1 MTRRA
6 VLGFSLFGLVVFAL
20 ALLTRLPASIVTN
33 FLHESTASTT
43 ASALRLT
50 MPQGTLWRGSA
61 QVSVMQTDFGRL
73 AWQVSPTSLVTL
85 SPQLDWAL
93 QDSGLSGKVKSE
105 GDTLNADLSGSLDL
119 AQLAPILS
127 RYAIAAEGRISFK
140 DLRIAQSGNMIRLSG
155 QVDWTGG
162 NVDLG
167 IGDWQARQ
175 ALPALRAEAAEAAE
189 AIDASRLR
197 VTLLDEATNTRL
209 PAGEIELMEDGW
221 VKLGVTGH
229 LAKYFN
235 ESFSD
240 ARDPSEIVLSVE
252 ERLL

>member
-93 QDSGLSGKVKSE
+93 QDSGLRGKVKSE
-105 GDTLNADLSGSLDL
+105 GNTLNADLSGSLDL

-140 DLRIAQSGNMIRLSG
+140 DFRIAQSESMVALSG

-175 ALPALRAEAAEAAE
+175 ALPALRAEAAEA
-189 AIDASRLR
+189 IDASRLR
-197 VTLLDEATNTRL
+197 VTLLDEVTNTRL
-209 PAGEIELMEDGW
+209 PAGEIELMDDGW
-221 VKLGVTGH
+221 VKLGVTAH